1 MFEKPARKE
10 EGTANKINNHLRDIG
25 TAAVLAGG
33 LLIAPN
39 SEAGVRENAGA
50 LFDELKEIENAAPN
64 MSKNKSAAENVNKE
78 GKYREKVANP
88 DVRQRASDQYEA
100 MDEIIVLDEKYSS
113 AKEET
118 DRDKL
123 RQEIARTLL
132 KSEYSATVLA
142 KDGGHING
150 RFGRWTIDARSNG
163 KMVTGTIVSSDG
175 AEKSMF
181 AFLIH

>member
-10 EGTANKINNHLRDIG
+10 EGAANRLKDIG

-50 LFDELKEIENAAPN
+50 LFDELKEAENAFPN
-64 MSKNKSAAENVNKE
+64 MSKSKPAEENVNKE
-78 GKYREKVANP
+78 GTYRGKVANP
-88 DVRQRASDQYEA
+88 DIRQQASDTHES
-100 MDEIIVLDEKYSS
+100 MEEIIVLEEKYSS

-132 KSEYSATVLA
+132 MSGGSATILA
-142 KDGGHING
+142 KDGGHINM
-150 RFGRWTIDARSNG
+150 RVGRWTIDARSNG
-163 KMVTGTIVSSDG
+163 KMVTGTIISSDG

-181 AFLIH
+181 AFLVH